1 MKKMRDI
8 LETKV
13 DPVFFVFTCAMLI
26 LFSITAQ
33 ILVQQ
38 IANESDQGVELFR
51 VAHLTY

>member
-1 MKKMRDI
+1 MKKLREI

-13 DPVFFVFTCAMLI
+13 DPLFFVFTCAMLI

-38 IANESDQGVELFR
+38 IANESDRGAELFR
-51 VAHLTY
+51 VAHLSY